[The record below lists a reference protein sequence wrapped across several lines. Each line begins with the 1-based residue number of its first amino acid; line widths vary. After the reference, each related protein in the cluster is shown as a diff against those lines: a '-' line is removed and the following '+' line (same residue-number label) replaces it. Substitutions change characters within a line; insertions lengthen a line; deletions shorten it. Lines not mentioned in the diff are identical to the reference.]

1 MRLNW
6 YWGFRDHEKET
17 RFAAGHPDATLI
29 KEMAPLEREVFR
41 AVLWYL
47 LKETDKIIKE
57 SG

>member
-1 MRLNW
+1 MRLHW
-6 YWGFRDHEKET
+6 YWGPSDREKEV
-17 RFAAGHPDATLI
+17 RFATGHPDTTLI
-29 KEMAPLEREVFR
+29 KEMGPLEREVFR